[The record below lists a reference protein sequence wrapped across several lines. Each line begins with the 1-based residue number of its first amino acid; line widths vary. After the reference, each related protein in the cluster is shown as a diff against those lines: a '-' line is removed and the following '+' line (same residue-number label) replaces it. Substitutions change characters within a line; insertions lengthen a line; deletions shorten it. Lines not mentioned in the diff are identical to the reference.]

1 MNKLLELR
9 IPLEE
14 SGLDKKHMMG
24 ISIVNKNGKLI
35 RNTLELDIKLV
46 ASEEGRTAMD
56 LL

>member
-1 MNKLLELR
+1 M
-9 IPLEE
+9 EE
-14 SGLDKKHMMG
+14 SGLDKKHIMG

-46 ASEEGRTAMD
+46 ALEEGRTAMD